1 MSNYLT
7 VKEFAE
13 ATGMTTQ
20 RIYQRMNGDLK
31 QFTKLVNGK
40 KRLSIEGLRLFDSI
54 SVNSNNEK
62 LPNLPNG
69 ETQPQEEIGKYK
81 AENIILHDENTA
93 LKAENSALKADL
105 ANLQNLV
112 NELDKVKVE
121 CKSLDILVQELRAD
135 KATLNSRL
143 DKAEADRTEL
153 ITNNKELTIA
163 LKAAQALHGMDK
175 HQSVIE
181 VDATME
187 QQQSQPQT
195 ETPQE
200 LQRKPS
206 FFQRLF
212 RKRSE

>member
-1 MSNYLT
+1 MSDYLT

-31 QFTKLVNGK
+31 RFTKLVNGK
-40 KRLSIEGLRLFDSI
+40 KRLSVEGLQLFDNVST
-54 SVNSNNEK
+54 NSNSDD
-62 LPNLPNG
+62 LPNLPNK
-69 ETQPQEEIGKYK
+69 ETQLQKEFGKYK
-81 AENIILHDENTA
+81 EENIALHDENA
-93 LKAENSALKADL
+93 ILKSENSALKIDL

-112 NELDKVKVE
+112 NELDKVKAE

-181 VDATME
+181 VDAPME

-206 FFQRLF
+206 FLQRLF